1 MPNSEKY
8 RLDTVFDH
16 ERGGMVSASSHLVNF
31 YGRYIFG
38 IPLAATSETMA
49 FVLAFFAD
57 EVRQEFRKVPLS
69 RDQGWYDQDL
79 GGRQ

>member
-1 MPNSEKY
+1 
-8 RLDTVFDH
+8 
-16 ERGGMVSASSHLVNF
+16 MVSASSHLVNF
-31 YGRYIFG
+31 YGRYIFE

-69 RDQGWYDQDL
+69 RNQGWYDQDL